1 MSSVIPG
8 KAGDR
13 VKGDHDTCTA
23 RGAVVPGAALAGPE
37 QLLRNVVLFSWLL
50 GRYREQ
56 GRVVRS
62 VGKVGGHLP
71 DREVGLDDPEL
82 DRKVQR
88 GRWWRIGLSCA
99 ITKYND
105 QFCFNME
112 ETARV

>member
-1 MSSVIPG
+1 MEWPG
-8 KAGDR
+8 PGLGTRCGCGAEPPR
-13 VKGDHDTCTA
+13 A
-23 RGAVVPGAALAGPE
+23 RAALAGPE

-105 QFCFNME
+105 QFCLNMG
-112 ETARV
+112 